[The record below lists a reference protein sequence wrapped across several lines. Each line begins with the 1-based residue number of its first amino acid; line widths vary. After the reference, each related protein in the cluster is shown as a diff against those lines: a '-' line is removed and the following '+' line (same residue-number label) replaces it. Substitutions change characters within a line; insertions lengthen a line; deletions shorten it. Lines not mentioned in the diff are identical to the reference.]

1 MPSIFWNLDPEE
13 AYSNPYNYSA
23 QEQFVREARRLLDFL
38 AVGYEKYQMTFHR
51 DDRSL
56 KKAVWMLQMDALDS
70 LSDCLDLIESKR
82 HRIAGR
88 LFRDVVETLDLAAY
102 FSSDSAKSRANLKKW
117 FDDEVV
123 LHGVYRDY
131 IKKTV
136 GQDAA
141 EERKNFHRQLS
152 KFTHRS
158 YRALLKSYSL
168 GGGNMMVYD
177 GYHETDSVL
186 PHTIA
191 AYFAI
196 LAGLI
201 WQFCD
206 ETVKRGILSKDNVRR
221 DRLASFEFK
230 ATAH

>member
-168 GGGNMMVYD
+168 GG
-177 GYHETDSVL
+177 
-186 PHTIA
+186 
-191 AYFAI
+191 
-196 LAGLI
+196 
-201 WQFCD
+201 
-206 ETVKRGILSKDNVRR
+206 
-221 DRLASFEFK
+221 
-230 ATAH
+230 